1 MKDKIILEL
10 SGNDSHALAEY
21 NLISKELI
29 VLSGAK
35 FSSKISPSFL
45 THHYFM
51 LRKKIIE
58 KYLDEKYYLTKNVE
72 FSSLSAA
79 SSSILGR
86 SSNGHSVWKVRDSD
100 MRIGDYINEN
110 SDVLNQSNEEKNRIL
125 MDFLEEIEDLDVL
138 KNETKFNVFETLGVV
153 KQEIKHSNFLAWLLD
168 PNGTHKLGQ
177 EFLKLF
183 IRDIY
188 LDNKELFNKK
198 NIQSDDIFLLEFDN
212 TKVYREYQNID
223 ILLVDEENKVIVV
236 IENKINSSEHSD
248 QLIRYENTIEKQYG
262 QYKKMYL
269 FLTKEG
275 SESSRPDIWGDY
287 SYEKI
292 SHLIEKIAINADDDV
307 KFILEDYKDII
318 RRKIMKDEKLRELCE
333 KIYFKHKAALD
344 LIYEYRPDIISEI
357 GTFLKN
363 ELKSIDEIKESQ
375 HNKRIVRFSDMNLR
389 QINSMYKEEVGNW
402 TNDKS
407 IILHEFKIN
416 DKNVRMV
423 TVVGPSI
430 DSQSREQLIRHYISK
445 TNDKIKNFKKWT
457 TLLSTNLVKY
467 DENDTPEDV
476 QKKLSEN
483 LHKKISKHME
493 KISVAFSDF
502 EKL

>member
-1 MKDKIILEL
+1 M
-10 SGNDSHALAEY
+10 
-21 NLISKELI
+21 
-29 VLSGAK
+29 
-35 FSSKISPSFL
+35 
-45 THHYFM
+45 
-51 LRKKIIE
+51 
-58 KYLDEKYYLTKNVE
+58 
-72 FSSLSAA
+72 
-79 SSSILGR
+79 
-86 SSNGHSVWKVRDSD
+86 
-100 MRIGDYINEN
+100 
-110 SDVLNQSNEEKNRIL
+110 
-125 MDFLEEIEDLDVL
+125 
-138 KNETKFNVFETLGVV
+138 
-153 KQEIKHSNFLAWLLD
+153 
-168 PNGTHKLGQ
+168 
-177 EFLKLF
+177 
-183 IRDIY
+183 
-188 LDNKELFNKK
+188 
-198 NIQSDDIFLLEFDN
+198 
-212 TKVYREYQNID
+212 
-223 ILLVDEENKVIVV
+223 LVDEENKVIVV